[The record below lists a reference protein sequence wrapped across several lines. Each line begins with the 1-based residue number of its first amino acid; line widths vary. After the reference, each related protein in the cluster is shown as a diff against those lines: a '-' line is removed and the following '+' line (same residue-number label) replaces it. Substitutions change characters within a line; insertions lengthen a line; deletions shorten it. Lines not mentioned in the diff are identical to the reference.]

1 MTNYT
6 NIFFNIQAISFFVIL
21 LDLDKAHTIEVHA
34 NFIWL
39 NLSLIVLSLTV
50 LVLSNRIMTKV
61 RKEVKDKVAE
71 SANIC

>member
-39 NLSLIVLSLTV
+39 NLSLIVLI
-50 LVLSNRIMTKV
+50 LSNRIMTKV